1 MGEVAFLK
9 AEGVPERKETDVK
22 ADDTLIS
29 PKEPL
34 PDRSEELNGMEEKD
48 EERHE
53 FWKKE
58 EEEQKRQNEDEIE
71 ETNKGAV
78 LI

>member
-1 MGEVAFLK
+1 MGEIAVLK

-48 EERHE
+48 EESHE

-58 EEEQKRQNEDEIE
+58 EEEQKRQNEEEIE
-71 ETNKGAV
+71 EGDEEADNG
-78 LI
+78 

>member
-1 MGEVAFLK
+1 MGEIAVLK

-34 PDRSEELNGMEEKD
+34 PDRSEELNGMEEKCED
-48 EERHE
+48 SHE
-53 FWKKE
+53 FGKKE
-58 EEEQKRQNEDEIE
+58 GEEQKRQNEE
-71 ETNKGAV
+71 EERR
-78 LI
+78 LRE